1 MRQPAGW
8 LVTLVIA
15 AMLVLLAC
23 VLVFPRLLH
32 PQLSAADLQGVAADK
47 RVELQQAQ
55 ARLQNDVRATLLQG
69 VAGLLLVAGAIAT
82 WRQIQVSREGQITER
97 FTRAIDQLG
106 SAQPEVRLGGIYA
119 LERIAKDSPADR
131 RTVAAVL
138 AALVR
143 THAPWMVGAPN
154 GPEHPSAT
162 VDERLPWLEHRA
174 VDVQAALWVLS
185 RRPPSRDPLQ
195 LYLSR
200 VDLRA
205 AFLRDARL
213 PNTALR
219 HANLARA
226 LMPGIDLSRSDLED
240 TDLRNTDLRAAQL
253 THASLYKA
261 HLQNADLG
269 GANLQRAD
277 LRGANLQGANLQGA
291 DLIDVRVDA
300 ATVWPD
306 GFSLV

>member
-131 RTVAAVL
+131 RTVVAVL

>member
-1 MRQPAGW
+1 MRRPAGW
-8 LVTLVIA
+8 LVALAIV
-15 AMLVLLAC
+15 MLMLLAS
-23 VLVFPRLLH
+23 VLAVPRLVH
-32 PQLSAADLQGVAADK
+32 PQLSPAELRGIAADR

-55 ARLQNDVRATLLQG
+55 ARLQNDLRATLLQG
-69 VAGLLLVAGAIAT
+69 FAGLLLVAGAIAT
-82 WRQIQVSREGQITER
+82 WRQVQVSREGQITER

-131 RTVAAVL
+131 RTVTAVL

-143 THAPWMVGAPN
+143 THAKWMVGAAN

-174 VDVQAALWVLS
+174 VDVQAAMWVLS
-185 RRPPSRDPLQ
+185 RRLPSRDPLQ

-213 PNTALR
+213 PHTALR

-226 LMPGIDLSRSDLED
+226 LMPGIDLSHSDLED
-240 TDLRNTDLRAAQL
+240 TDLRNTDLRAARL
-253 THASLYKA
+253 TNASLYKA
-261 HLQNADLG
+261 HLQNADLA
-269 GANLQRAD
+269 GADLRRVD
-277 LRGANLQGANLQGA
+277 LRGANLEGANLRGA
-291 DLIDVRVDA
+291 DLTGVQADA
-300 ATVWPD
+300 TTVWPD
-306 GFSLV
+306 GFNPN